1 MKTKAKTKTKNKT
14 WQVLELT
21 IKPPKTED
29 NINVYGMKLFESNYW
44 RCFGTLLNIG
54 LVTC

>member
-29 NINVYGMKLFESNYW
+29 NINVYVMKLFESNYW